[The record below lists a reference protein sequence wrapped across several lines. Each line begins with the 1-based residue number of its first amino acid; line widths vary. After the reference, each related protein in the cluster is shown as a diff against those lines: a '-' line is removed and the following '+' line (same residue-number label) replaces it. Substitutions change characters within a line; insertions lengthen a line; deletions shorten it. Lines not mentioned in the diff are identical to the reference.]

1 MGSPVC
7 VAVANLVMEDVEGW
21 ALETF
26 EVQLPVWKWFVD
38 DTCMV
43 VPRDRVH
50 DLLNHLNS
58 VEESIQF
65 TCEIK
70 SSGCLPF

>member
-1 MGSPVC
+1 MGLPVS

-26 EVQLPVWKWFVD
+26 DIQLPFWKRFVD

-65 TCEIK
+65 ACE
-70 SSGCLPF
+70 LE